1 MEGSLASGA
10 GSLSIRIGLGYVLGV
25 REQEVRALVVERERG
40 GIGHSANVTVGDWV
54 SIRWS
59 WACEELPVAALGW
72 LRRMTAEAIT
82 RANRT
87 L

>member
-1 MEGSLASGA
+1 M
-10 GSLSIRIGLGYVLGV
+10 
-25 REQEVRALVVERERG
+25 ERERG